1 MEANKEKTD
10 DTADH
15 YGGLTMDG
23 INRSIHMLIQSVK
36 KSSVYKE
43 YRLQEEI
50 LNQNPELAER
60 VRQFRSDNF
69 RLQNEAIC
77 FISQRSFPGNQKNFA
92 AFPRLMRIWTQNL
105 HCAGCC
111 KEYAGH

>member
-36 KSSVYKE
+36 K
-43 YRLQEEI
+43 
-50 LNQNPELAER
+50 
-60 VRQFRSDNF
+60 
-69 RLQNEAIC
+69 
-77 FISQRSFPGNQKNFA
+77 A
-92 AFPRLMRIWTQNL
+92 AFIRNTDFR
-105 HCAGCC
+105 
-111 KEYAGH
+111 KKS